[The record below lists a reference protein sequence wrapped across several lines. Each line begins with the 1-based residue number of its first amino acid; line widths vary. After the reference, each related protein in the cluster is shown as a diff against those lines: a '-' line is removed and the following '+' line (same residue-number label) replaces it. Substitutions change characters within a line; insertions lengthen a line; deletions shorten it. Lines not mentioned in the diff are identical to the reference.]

1 MIKYEVL
8 NESMN
13 DKNNEL
19 TDRLKQLE
27 EINQNLKEQVY
38 FFKNKVAQ
46 SDVSSDKM
54 TQYL

>member
-27 EINQNLKEQVY
+27 EINQNLKE
-38 FFKNKVAQ
+38 
-46 SDVSSDKM
+46 
-54 TQYL
+54 